1 MEKRSV
7 TVRTARLAG
16 NHDGRPLMERLQRR
30 AAVMNDRMV
39 FPYLLLLT
47 LVAVLVVALLMRL
60 LAEVV
65 EQSFINSIVEDS
77 RIVNAEL
84 SARFDQQGEIV
95 RRLAQ
100 TEGLSEAIKA
110 NDPARLLELL
120 EPQAR
125 QANLD
130 SLMVLDGAGNAILRL
145 DAIRNAGPDEVSY
158 YQITSGGNYAYAP
171 FVVTALLEPLPGPQ
185 ITHSGLLDA
194 PSGPIIYTAQSIA
207 AVANDQDEGRVAGV
221 LLAGGSLERLLVNLQ
236 SASQTNLIV
245 YSAPQGVIGSTLPD
259 WRQAETYQALQLD
272 PAVYQEAATSFNG
285 ITLRQMHT
293 LTIGRQEYY
302 VAYSPFVIDGQT
314 TGVLGIVR
322 AGDPLVKLVTTY
334 RPMSIAV
341 LSLGM
346 AALLMSLL
354 IVVRR
359 LIAPFIT
366 ALEEENART
375 NAILGSIADGVVF
388 RDPSGQ
394 VTLANPAARLMLS
407 QNGKFDTGPLDPLK
421 IQMMQSQSAPRIEV
435 GSRVLGTS
443 LAQVHTPDGTY
454 LGDVLVLRDV
464 TREAMVERTKDSFLD
479 HIGHELRTPLTVI
492 QGYSDVMRL
501 AGDRLT
507 SEMRERAAR
516 AIFEQA
522 QTLARMIDEIIELTA
537 MQGGSMVLQ
546 LKPVRLNEVVRTTLD
561 EWYENLAAAGL
572 LPHFE
577 EDASDPVVEAD
588 IRRLRHAFDALLRNA
603 CHYSPA
609 GGPLTVSLHR
619 QEDWV
624 CLSIRDP
631 GVGISEKDLPHIFEP
646 FYRGS
651 PVDSNGE
658 PVDVRGT
665 GQGLYLVKSIVEAH
679 SGRVGVESEVGKG
692 STFYI
697 YLPLA
702 KVTEPL
708 EQV

>member
-1 MEKRSV
+1 
-7 TVRTARLAG
+7 
-16 NHDGRPLMERLQRR
+16 MERLQRR

-47 LVAVLVVALLMRL
+47 LGAVVVAALMMRL
-60 LAEVV
+60 LAEIV
-65 EQSFINSIVEDS
+65 EQRFINSIVEDS
-77 RIVNAEL
+77 RMVNAEL
-84 SARFDQQGEIV
+84 ATRFDQQSEV
-95 RRLAQ
+95 VHRLAQ
-100 TEGLSEAIKA
+100 TEGLAEAIKA
-110 NDPARLLELL
+110 NDSARLLELL

-125 QANLD
+125 QANID

-145 DAIRNAGPDEVSY
+145 DAIRNASPDEISY
-158 YQITSGGNYAYAP
+158 YQITSGGNYAYVP
-171 FVVTALLEPLPGPQ
+171 FVVTSLIEPLPGPQ
-185 ITHSGLLDA
+185 SAHSGLLDA
-194 PSGPIIYTAQSIA
+194 PGGPIVFTARGIA
-207 AVANDQDEGRVAGV
+207 APASGQSEGRVIGV
-221 LLAGGSLERLLVNLQ
+221 LLGGGSLERLLVNLQ
-236 SASQTNLIV
+236 SASQTNLV
-245 YSAPQGVIGSTLPD
+245 AYSGPNMVVGSTLPD
-259 WRQAETYQALQLD
+259 WRQTETYQALQLD
-272 PAVYQEAATSFNG
+272 PAIYQEAVTSFNG

-293 LTIGRQEYY
+293 LTIRGREYY

-314 TGVLGIVR
+314 AGVLGIVR
-322 AGDPLVKLVTTY
+322 PGDPLVRLVTTY
-334 RPMSIAV
+334 RPMAIAV
-341 LSLGM
+341 FSLGL
-346 AALLMSLL
+346 AALVMSAL
-354 IVVRR
+354 ILIRR

-375 NAILGSIADGVVF
+375 SAILGSIADGVVF

-407 QNGKFDTGPLDPLK
+407 HNGKFDTGPLNPLR
-421 IQMMQSQSAPRIEV
+421 IQMMQDQSAPRIEI
-435 GSRVLGTS
+435 GSRVLGAS

-507 SEMRERAAR
+507 AEMRERAAH
-516 AIFEQA
+516 AIFQQA

-537 MQGGSMVLQ
+537 MQGGSTVLQ
-546 LKPVRLNEVVRTTLD
+546 LKPVRLNEAVRTTLD
-561 EWYENLAAAGL
+561 EWYENLVAAGL
-572 LPHFE
+572 IPHLE
-577 EDASDPVVEAD
+577 EDIADPVVEAD

-609 GGPLTVSLHR
+609 GGHLTVSLR
-619 QEDWV
+619 QQDDWV

-631 GVGISEKDLPHIFEP
+631 GVGISEEDLPHIFEP
-646 FYRGS
+646 FYRGN
-651 PVDSNGE
+651 PVDSKGE

-679 SGRVGVESEVGKG
+679 GGRVGVESEVGKG
-692 STFYI
+692 STFHI
-697 YLPLA
+697 YLPLLKA
-702 KVTEPL
+702 DESVK
-708 EQV
+708 